1 MHSDDHKY
9 RDDSHET
16 THTRE
21 LLRQTRQLHLQRCEL
36 VATRFNH
43 GSHASEHR
51 VRTHRHNHHRQ
62 RSLVALRG
70 RHDEG
75 VLGSLLDLVRLAR
88 QLRLVHLDV
97 VSREVDAIGG
107 NRVSGRDL
115 HNVAHNQIVNEN
127 LGLVTVANDSDIT
140 PVVLRI
146 QHAELLVLLEVVDSR
161 YVQTDKDGNNNRTS
175 VKASCRETFRVQTEG
190 NGNNR

>member
-115 HNVAHNQIVNEN
+115 HNVAHNQVVRDDRHH
-127 LGLVTVANDSDIT
+127 LAVTLHFDT
-140 PVVLRI
+140 TTVVLR
-146 QHAELLVLLEVVDSR
+146 V
-161 YVQTDKDGNNNRTS
+161 
-175 VKASCRETFRVQTEG
+175 
-190 NGNNR
+190 